1 MSDVTVITM
10 SREQVERLLDEK
22 ISAAL
27 KEQSGK
33 IEENWAVDRKFL
45 KVNFQWDRRKVER
58 LERDRTLKPVFTG
71 DGKSRF
77 YRLSDCIQ
85 IYRNEHTL
93 PVLKD

>member
-33 IEENWAVDRKFL
+33 IE
-45 KVNFQWDRRKVER
+45 
-58 LERDRTLKPVFTG
+58 
-71 DGKSRF
+71 
-77 YRLSDCIQ
+77 
-85 IYRNEHTL
+85 
-93 PVLKD
+93 

>member
-58 LERDRTLKPVFTG
+58 LERDRTFKTG
-71 DGKSRF
+71 F
-77 YRLSDCIQ
+77 YWRWEISILPIIRLHSDI
-85 IYRNEHTL
+85 
-93 PVLKD
+93 